1 MESISNLAIDKYLW
15 DTQNQIIQKHGYG
28 FDQSYNVM
36 YPLTYYIRT
45 GRASTEFLRNVQH
58 VKPYVMARVLAKG
71 YSHGTVDECIAAI
84 KKKVL
89 QSNV

>member
-1 MESISNLAIDKYLW
+1 MKSISNLAIDKYLW
-15 DTQNQIIQKHGYG
+15 DTQKQIIQKHGYG

-58 VKPYVMARVLAKG
+58 VKPFVIARVLAKG
-71 YSHGTVDECIAAI
+71 YDHGTVDECIAAI
-84 KKKVL
+84 KKKVAE
-89 QSNV
+89 SVK